1 LPVVIAA
8 PAAQQNQRLIWSF
21 WLAAGITLLG
31 GLLPFVFGGTSSRL
45 SGVILPFA
53 VGAAGFAAC
62 ALMNTQSRLV
72 VAIIYFVAGL
82 AIVYGLMSMF
92 SLPVRLAALGSCPVA
107 PQPCTTGLPRALSD
121 AENNGLGSAA
131 ALGIAALFV
140 GFFGLVTLYRQ
151 TALPQ
156 FVPPVRKIPPMP
168 PAPASPPDRPDDAG
182 SIEAQSADRPDDVA
196 SVEAKST
203 DRPDDPAPEELELPA
218 PEELPEL
225 PAHES
230 TTSTT

>member
-1 LPVVIAA
+1 VVPA

-21 WLAAGITLLG
+21 WLAAGIALVG
-31 GLLPFVFGGTSSRL
+31 GVLPFVFGGTSSRL

-62 ALMNTQSRLV
+62 ALMNAQSRLV

-121 AENNGLGSAA
+121 AENNGLGAA
-131 ALGIAALFV
+131 AACGLAALFV

-151 TALPQ
+151 LAVPQ
-156 FVPPVRKIPPMP
+156 LVPPVRKIPPMP
-168 PAPASPPDRPDDAG
+168 PAQPSPPDRPDDLG
-182 SIEAQSADRPDDVA
+182 
-196 SVEAKST
+196 SVEAKT
-203 DRPDDPAPEELELPA
+203 ADRPDDPAQEELELPA

-230 TTSTT
+230 TASTT

>member
-1 LPVVIAA
+1 VIAA
-8 PAAQQNQRLIWSF
+8 PAAQQSQRLIWSF
-21 WLAAGITLLG
+21 WLAAGIALLG
-31 GLLPFVFGGTSSRL
+31 GFLPFVFGGTSSRL

-82 AIVYGLMSMF
+82 AIVYALMSMF

-121 AENNGLGSAA
+121 AETNGLGSAA

-168 PAPASPPDRPDDAG
+168 PAEAPATSDSPDYPG
-182 SIEAQSADRPDDVA
+182 SLTAKSADRPD
-196 SVEAKST
+196 E
-203 DRPDDPAPEELELPA
+203 PGEEQELELPA

>member
-1 LPVVIAA
+1 MIPA
-8 PAAQQNQRLIWSF
+8 PAAQQDQRLIWSF
-21 WLAAGITLLG
+21 WLAAGIALVG
-31 GLLPFVFGGTSSRL
+31 GLLPIVFGGTSSRL

-53 VGAAGFAAC
+53 VAAAGFAAC

-72 VAIIYFVAGL
+72 VAIIYFLAGL

-121 AENNGLGSAA
+121 AENNGIGSAA
-131 ALGIAALFV
+131 AFGIAALFV
-140 GFFGLVTLYRQ
+140 GFFGLVTLYRR
-151 TALPQ
+151 TAAPQ
-156 FVPPVRKIPPMP
+156 FTPPVRKIPPMP
-168 PAPASPPDRPDDAG
+168 PATTSDSPDYPRSGVTQMADKPD
-182 SIEAQSADRPDDVA
+182 EAED
-196 SVEAKST
+196 
-203 DRPDDPAPEELELPA
+203 EELELPA

-230 TTSTT
+230 TAGTT

>member
-1 LPVVIAA
+1 MIPA
-8 PAAQQNQRLIWSF
+8 PAAQQDQRLIWSF
-21 WLAAGITLLG
+21 WLAAGIALVG

-45 SGVILPFA
+45 TGVILPFA

-62 ALMNTQSRLV
+62 ALLNTQSRLV
-72 VAIIYFVAGL
+72 VAIIYFLAGL

-92 SLPVRLAALGSCPVA
+92 SLPVRLAALGSCPVP

-121 AENNGLGSAA
+121 AENNGIGAA
-131 ALGIAALFV
+131 AAFGIAALFV
-140 GFFGLVTLYRQ
+140 GFFGLVTLYRR
-151 TALPQ
+151 TAVPQ

-168 PAPASPPDRPDDAG
+168 PATTSDSPDHPRSAVAEMADKPD
-182 SIEAQSADRPDDVA
+182 EAED
-196 SVEAKST
+196 
-203 DRPDDPAPEELELPA
+203 EELELPA

>member
-1 LPVVIAA
+1 MVPA

-21 WLAAGITLLG
+21 WLAAGIALVG
-31 GLLPFVFGGTSSRL
+31 GVLPFVFGGTSSRL

-62 ALMNTQSRLV
+62 ALMNAQSRLV

-121 AENNGLGSAA
+121 SENNGLGAA
-131 ALGIAALFV
+131 AACGLAALFV

-151 TALPQ
+151 LAVPQ
-156 FVPPVRKIPPMP
+156 LVPPVRKIPPMP
-168 PAPASPPDRPDDAG
+168 PAQPSPPDRPDDLG
-182 SIEAQSADRPDDVA
+182 
-196 SVEAKST
+196 SVEAKT
-203 DRPDDPAPEELELPA
+203 ADRPDDPAQEELELPA

-230 TTSTT
+230 TASTT

>member
-1 LPVVIAA
+1 VIPA
-8 PAAQQNQRLIWSF
+8 PAAHQNQRLIWSF
-21 WLAAGITLLG
+21 WLAAGIALVG
-31 GLLPFVFGGTSSRL
+31 GALPFVFGGTSSRL

-62 ALMNTQSRLV
+62 ALMNTQNRLV

-121 AENNGLGSAA
+121 SENNGLGAA
-131 ALGIAALFV
+131 AAFGLAALFV

-151 TALPQ
+151 LAAPHLA
-156 FVPPVRKIPPMP
+156 PPVRTIPPMP
-168 PAPASPPDRPDDAG
+168 PAPASPPDRPDEVG
-182 SIEAQSADRPDDVA
+182 SVETKSADRPDEQGSVETKSADRPDDL
-196 SVEAKST
+196 
-203 DRPDDPAPEELELPA
+203 APEELELPV

>member
-1 LPVVIAA
+1 VIAA
-8 PAAQQNQRLIWSF
+8 AEAERDQRLIWSF
-21 WLAAGITLLG
+21 WLAAGIVMVG
-31 GLLPFVFGGTSSRL
+31 GLAPIVFGGISSRI

-53 VGAAGFAAC
+53 VAAAGFAAC
-62 ALMNTQSRLV
+62 ALLNTQSRLLI
-72 VAIIYFVAGL
+72 AIIYFLAGL
-82 AIVYGLMSMF
+82 AIVYGLMSIF

-121 AENNGLGSAA
+121 AENNGIGSAA
-131 ALGIAALFV
+131 AFGIAALFV
-140 GFFGLVTLYRQ
+140 GFFGLVTVYRR

-168 PAPASPPDRPDDAG
+168 PATAPATTTTTTSSSSDSPDYPVSAV
-182 SIEAQSADRPDDVA
+182 AQSADTAD
-196 SVEAKST
+196 E
-203 DRPDDPAPEELELPA
+203 PAEEELELPA

-230 TTSTT
+230 STSTT

>member
-1 LPVVIAA
+1 LPVVIPA
-8 PAAQQNQRLIWSF
+8 PAAQQDQRMIWSF
-21 WLAAGITLLG
+21 WLAAAIALVG
-31 GLLPFVFGGTSSRL
+31 GLLPLVFGGTSSRV

-53 VGAAGFAAC
+53 VAAAGFAAC
-62 ALMNTQSRLV
+62 ALLNTQSRLV
-72 VAIIYFVAGL
+72 AAILFFLVGL

-107 PQPCTTGLPRALSD
+107 PAPCTTGLPRSLSD
-121 AENNGLGSAA
+121 GENNGIGSAA
-131 ALGIAALFV
+131 AFGIAALFI
-140 GFFGLVTLYRQ
+140 GFFGLVTLYRR
-151 TALPQ
+151 TAQPQ

-168 PAPASPPDRPDDAG
+168 PAPAPPSDRPDDLV
-182 SIEAQSADRPDDVA
+182 SVEAKSADRPDD
-196 SVEAKST
+196 
-203 DRPDDPAPEELELPA
+203 PAAEELELPA

>member
-1 LPVVIAA
+1 LPFVVTAQG
-8 PAAQQNQRLIWSF
+8 AQQDQRLIWSF
-21 WLAAGITLLG
+21 WLAAGIALVG
-31 GLLPFVFGGTSSRL
+31 GLLPFVFGGTSSRV

-62 ALMNTQSRLV
+62 ALLNTQSRLA
-72 VAIIYFVAGL
+72 VAIVYFLAGL
-82 AIVYGLMSMF
+82 AIVYGLMSIF

-107 PQPCTTGLPRALSD
+107 PQPCPTGLPRAMSD
-121 AENNGLGSAA
+121 GENNGIGSAA
-131 ALGIAALFV
+131 AFGIAALFV
-140 GFFGLVTLYRQ
+140 GFFGLVTLYRR

-156 FVPPVRKIPPMP
+156 FVPPVRTIPPMP
-168 PAPASPPDRPDDAG
+168 TAPTSVRPDD
-182 SIEAQSADRPDDVA
+182 RPSPEPKT
-196 SVEAKST
+196 SVS
-203 DRPDDPAPEELELPA
+203 PDDPAEEPELPA

>member
-1 LPVVIAA
+1 VIAGPEA
-8 PAAQQNQRLIWSF
+8 ERDQRLIWSF
-21 WLAAGITLLG
+21 WLAAGIVLVG
-31 GLLPFVFGGTSSRL
+31 GLAPIVFGGTSSRV

-53 VGAAGFAAC
+53 VAAAGFAAC
-62 ALMNTQSRLV
+62 ALLNTQSRLLI
-72 VAIIYFVAGL
+72 AIIYFLAGL
-82 AIVYGLMSMF
+82 AIVYGLMSIF

-121 AENNGLGSAA
+121 AENNGIGSAA
-131 ALGIAALFV
+131 AFGIAALFV
-140 GFFGLVTLYRQ
+140 GFFGLVTVYRR
-151 TALPQ
+151 TAVPQ

-168 PAPASPPDRPDDAG
+168 AATPPATTPSASSSDSPDYPVSAV
-182 SIEAQSADRPDDVA
+182 AKSADAADEP
-196 SVEAKST
+196 VE
-203 DRPDDPAPEELELPA
+203 EELELPA

>member
-1 LPVVIAA
+1 VIPA
-8 PAAQQNQRLIWSF
+8 PAAQQDQRLIWSF
-21 WLAAGITLLG
+21 WLAAGITLAG
-31 GLLPFVFGGTSSRL
+31 GSLPFVFGGTSSRV
-45 SGVILPFA
+45 SGVILPFV

-62 ALMNTQSRLV
+62 ALLNVQSRMV
-72 VAIIYFVAGL
+72 VAIVYFLAGL

-121 AENNGLGSAA
+121 AENNGIGSAA
-131 ALGIAALFV
+131 ACGIAALFV
-140 GFFGLVTLYRQ
+140 GFFGLVTLYRR
-151 TALPQ
+151 TAVPQ

-168 PAPASPPDRPDDAG
+168 PAPTSDSPDHPGSAIAKNADKPD
-182 SIEAQSADRPDDVA
+182 EA
-196 SVEAKST
+196 EE
-203 DRPDDPAPEELELPA
+203 EELELPA

>member
-1 LPVVIAA
+1 VIAA
-8 PAAQQNQRLIWSF
+8 PAAQQSQRLIWSF
-21 WLAAGITLLG
+21 WLAAGIALLG

-72 VAIIYFVAGL
+72 VTIIYFVAGL
-82 AIVYGLMSMF
+82 AIVYALMSMF

-121 AENNGLGSAA
+121 AETNGLGSAA

-168 PAPASPPDRPDDAG
+168 PAITPRSDSPDYPESAH
-182 SIEAQSADRPDDVA
+182 AKSADKPD
-196 SVEAKST
+196 E
-203 DRPDDPAPEELELPA
+203 PEEEELELPA

>member
-1 LPVVIAA
+1 VIAA

-72 VAIIYFVAGL
+72 VAIIYFLAGL

-121 AENNGLGSAA
+121 AENNGIGSAA
-131 ALGIAALFV
+131 AFGIAALFV

-151 TALPQ
+151 TALPR

-168 PAPASPPDRPDDAG
+168 PATSTSGRPD
-182 SIEAQSADRPDDVA
+182 ELV

-203 DRPDDPAPEELELPA
+203 DRPDDLAQEELELPA

-230 TTSTT
+230 ATSTT

>member
-1 LPVVIAA
+1 MIPA

-21 WLAAGITLLG
+21 WLAAGIALVG
-31 GLLPFVFGGTSSRL
+31 GLLPVVFGGTSSRL
-45 SGVILPFA
+45 AGVILPFA

-72 VAIIYFVAGL
+72 VAIVYFLAGL

-107 PQPCTTGLPRALSD
+107 PQPCPTGLPRAMSD

-131 ALGIAALFV
+131 ACGIAALFV

-168 PAPASPPDRPDDAG
+168 PAPEPATSDSPDYPGSANAKATDKPDEPKE
-182 SIEAQSADRPDDVA
+182 EA
-196 SVEAKST
+196 EA
-203 DRPDDPAPEELELPA
+203 EELELPA

-230 TTSTT
+230 TAGTT

>member
-1 LPVVIAA
+1 MVSA
-8 PAAQQNQRLIWSF
+8 PAQQQDRRLIWSF
-21 WLAAGITLLG
+21 WLAAGIALVG
-31 GLLPFVFGGTSSRL
+31 GLLPLVFGGTSSRL

-62 ALMNTQSRLV
+62 ALLNTQSRLV
-72 VAIIYFVAGL
+72 VAIIYFLAGL

-107 PQPCTTGLPRALSD
+107 PQPCTTGLPRAMSD

-131 ALGIAALFV
+131 ACGIAALFV

-151 TALPQ
+151 LAPPQ
-156 FVPPVRKIPPMP
+156 FVPPVRTIPPMP
-168 PAPASPPDRPDDAG
+168 PAEPSVRPDDHP
-182 SIEAQSADRPDDVA
+182 SAA
-196 SVEAKST
+196 AKSSVG
-203 DRPDDPAPEELELPA
+203 PDELAPAAEEELELPA

-230 TTSTT
+230 TAGTT